1 MNQKLIFTIASIYGA
16 LGVGIGAFGAHGLKK
31 ILEAHNRI
39 ETFQTG
45 VEYQF
50 YHVFALFVVGIL
62 MQWYNQDE
70 LKIAAWMFTI
80 GIFIFSFSLYALS
93 LTGINKLG
101 AITPIGGV
109 FFIVGWFYLAYSLY
123 KA

>member
-62 MQWYNQDE
+62 MQWYNHDA

>member
-62 MQWYNQDE
+62 MQWYNNDA

>member
-62 MQWYNQDE
+62 MQWYNHDT

>member
-62 MQWYNQDE
+62 MQWYNQDA
-70 LKIAAWMFTI
+70 LKLAAWMFTI

>member
-62 MQWYNQDE
+62 MQWYNQDA